1 MLNILGKRYFF
12 FGLSLLL
19 ILPGMLILLFSGI
32 PLAIDF
38 TGGSFLDLKFSDST
52 VPQPARVITLLNGL
66 GLTDVQVSSTTD
78 NTLIIRT
85 TFLNE
90 EKRSEVLNT
99 LKDQIDP
106 DLVVQRFDSVGPTIG
121 AEVAQRAALAVGLA
135 ALGVVLYIF
144 FAFRGVAH
152 SLRYGICAILAELH
166 DVLVIISIIAIG
178 AKFFGWQVDS
188 LFLTALL
195 TIIGFSVQ
203 DTIVVFDRIRENS
216 NIYKKLDFET
226 LVNHSIV
233 QTLMRSINTQLMT
246 SEFLLL
252 SLVLIGGVTL
262 REFSFIL
269 LIGLLM
275 GTYSSIFIAAPILVV
290 WENKEWKY
298 WFRGK
303 RQTIA

>member
-1 MLNILGKRYFF
+1 MLNILGKRYIF

-19 ILPGMLILLFSGI
+19 ILPGMLILLISGI

-38 TGGSFLDLKFSDST
+38 TGGSLLEVKFSDSNM
-52 VPQPARVITLLNGL
+52 PQPSQVITLLNDI
-66 GLTDVQVSSTTD
+66 GLTDAQVSSTAD
-78 NTLIIRT
+78 NSLIIRT
-85 TFLNE
+85 IFLNE
-90 EKRSEVLNT
+90 EKRSDVLST
-99 LKDQIDP
+99 LKNQIDSE
-106 DLVVQRFDSVGPTIG
+106 LVVQRFDSVGPTIG
-121 AEVAQRAALAVGLA
+121 QEVAQRAALAVGLA

-152 SLRYGICAILAELH
+152 SIRYGICAILAELH

-195 TIIGFSVQ
+195 TVIGFSVQ

-290 WENKEWKY
+290 WENKEWRY

-303 RQTIA
+303 RPTTA

>member
-38 TGGSFLDLKFSDST
+38 TGGSLLDLKFSDST
-52 VPQPARVITLLNGL
+52 VPQPAQVITLLNGL

-78 NTLIIRT
+78 NALIIRT

-106 DLVVQRFDSVGPTIG
+106 ELVVQRFDSVGPTIG
-121 AEVAQRAALAVGLA
+121 QEVGQRAALAVGLA

-216 NIYKKLDFET
+216 NIYKKLEFET

-303 RQTIA
+303 RQTTA

>member
-1 MLNILGKRYFF
+1 MLNILGKRYLF
-12 FGLSLLL
+12 FGLSLIL

-38 TGGSFLDLKFSDST
+38 TGGSLLDLKFSDST
-52 VPQPARVITLLNGL
+52 VPQPAQVITLLNGL

-78 NTLIIRT
+78 NALIIRT

-90 EKRSEVLNT
+90 EKRSEVLTT
-99 LKDQIDP
+99 LKDKVDP
-106 DLVVQRFDSVGPTIG
+106 NLVVQRFDSVGPTIG
-121 AEVAQRAALAVGLA
+121 QEVGQRAALAVGLA

-216 NIYKKLDFET
+216 NIYKKLEFET

-290 WENKEWKY
+290 WENKEWRY

-303 RQTIA
+303 RQTTA

>member
-1 MLNILGKRYFF
+1 MLNILGKRYLF
-12 FGLSLLL
+12 FGLSLIL

-38 TGGSFLDLKFSDST
+38 TGGSLLDLKFSDST
-52 VPQPARVITLLNGL
+52 APQPAQVITLLNDL

-78 NTLIIRT
+78 NALIIRT

-90 EKRSEVLNT
+90 EKRSEVLTT
-99 LKDQIDP
+99 LKEKVDP
-106 DLVVQRFDSVGPTIG
+106 NLVVQRFDSVGPTIG
-121 AEVAQRAALAVGLA
+121 QEVGQRAALAVGLA

-262 REFSFIL
+262 KEFSFIL

-290 WENKEWKY
+290 WENKEWRY

-303 RQTIA
+303 RETTA

>member
-52 VPQPARVITLLNGL
+52 VPQPAQVITLLNGL

-303 RQTIA
+303 RQTTT